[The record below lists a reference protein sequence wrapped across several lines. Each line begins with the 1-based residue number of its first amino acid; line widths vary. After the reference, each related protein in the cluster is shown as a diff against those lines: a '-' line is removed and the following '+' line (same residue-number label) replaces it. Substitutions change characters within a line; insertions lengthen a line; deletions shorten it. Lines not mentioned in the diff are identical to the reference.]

1 MEFSNNRQILES
13 TEIEVKDI
21 SGSSTLKV
29 KGKPLKND
37 KYFVVHHTGGRG
49 TAAGVVNILNS
60 RGLGIQWVIDR
71 DGKLYKTLPSGSLG
85 YHVVPNKPGAPK
97 DLSNQTA
104 QGVEIIGSNDN
115 DILEKQC
122 VTTLRLVKKLGYPL
136 SNIYGHGELQSNK
149 MSTEGQKCKKF
160 IIANF
165 DKTEDFTFS
174 NSEEKNPTDKS
185 NTQTQQTQQIQQD
198 DEVKFT
204 DLLRS
209 NVQNRDEKYK
219 NLLKKYFGENIE
231 YGLKKRSSKLNEEIN
246 KLRKL
251 F

>member
-37 KYFVVHHTGGRG
+37 KYFVVHHTAGRG

-122 VTTLRLVKKLGYPL
+122 VTALKLVKKLGYPL

-165 DKTEDFTFS
+165 DKAGDFTFS

-185 NTQTQQTQQIQQD
+185 NTQTQQIQQD
-198 DEVKFT
+198 DDDNYTFS
-204 DLLRS
+204 DLLKS
-209 NVQNRDEKYK
+209 NVQNKEEKYK
-219 NLLKKYFGENIE
+219 KLFKKYFGENID

-246 KLRKL
+246 KMRKL